1 MNPVLN
7 PIMARAMEIAS
18 RYGNAAAQAFLRQF
32 QTSQP
37 LGRYAREAPRYAPPA
52 PRFTPG
58 SLASAPFAAPA
69 ATGMTPGTAGAT
81 IAAGTA
87 STMRPPVEA
96 SASRGPSIPDE
107 VYAAYTDQIRR
118 EAMSPPS
125 RSANFYDEVTFQGP
139 SREPPA
145 RAAVE
150 TARRVVAPAETPPAP
165 TASQGRFAGLFR
177 DPYAGMTSEKLMQM
191 SADNPD
197 DPAAFFR
204 ADAALRRERPEMFRG
219 REEGMAHG
227 GVAEGSKGG
236 HHKDAVVMKALEII
250 HHMLRGR

>member
-1 MNPVLN
+1 MNPALN
-7 PIMARAMEIAS
+7 PILARAIEIAN
-18 RYGNAAAQAFLRQF
+18 RYGNAAAQAFLQRF
-32 QTSQP
+32 QSAEP
-37 LGRYAREAPRYAPPA
+37 LGRYARQPPRYAPPA

-58 SLASAPFAAPA
+58 SLATAPSAAPS
-69 ATGMTPGTAGAT
+69 ATGMGPGTAGAT

-87 STMRPPVEA
+87 STMRPPAEA
-96 SASRGPSIPDE
+96 PPSRGPSIPDE
-107 VYAAYTDQIRR
+107 VYSAYTDQIRR

-165 TASQGRFAGLFR
+165 TAEGRFAGFFR
-177 DPYAGMTSEKLMQM
+177 DPYAGKSSRELYELYQQRG
-191 SADNPD
+191 DD
-197 DPAAFFR
+197 DPAMYAR
-204 ADAALRRERPEMFRG
+204 AASRQLEEQKAA
-219 REEGMAHG
+219 GMAHG
-227 GVAEGSKGG
+227 GAAEGGKGG

>member
-1 MNPVLN
+1 MNPALN
-7 PIMARAMEIAS
+7 PILARAIEIAN
-18 RYGNAAAQAFLRQF
+18 RYGNAAAQAFLQRF
-32 QTSQP
+32 QSAEP

-58 SLASAPFAAPA
+58 SLATAPSVAPV
-69 ATGMTPGTAGAT
+69 ATGMGPGTAGAT

-107 VYAAYTDQIRR
+107 VYSAYTDQIRR
-118 EAMSPPS
+118 EAMAAPTAMPQ
-125 RSANFYDEVTFQGP
+125 RNANFYDEVTFQGP
-139 SREPPA
+139 SREAPA

-150 TARRVVAPAETPPAP
+150 TARRVVAPTETPPAP
-165 TASQGRFAGLFR
+165 AASESRFAGLFR
-177 DPYAGMTSEKLMQM
+177 DPYAGKSSRELYELYQQRG
-191 SADNPD
+191 DD
-197 DPAAFFR
+197 DPAMYAR
-204 ADAALRRERPEMFRG
+204 AASRQLEEQKAA
-219 REEGMAHG
+219 GMAHG
-227 GVAEGSKGG
+227 GAAEGGKGG